1 MIEGKHGMTSKDIP
15 YQPAPPLW
23 TQLPNCESPAEPL
36 PLEESHLLSKDVCDS
51 RSRVVSVLE
60 LWLEWNE
67 AYQTLTQRMY
77 EEKTNFHQLEM
88 MADQL
93 DALRL
98 KAVEETRRLLV
109 ALQPCQ

>member
-15 YQPAPPLW
+15 CQPAPPIW
-23 TQLPNCESPAEPL
+23 TQLPDCESPAEPL
-36 PLEESHLLSKDVCDS
+36 PQKGADLVSNDVPNS

>member
-23 TQLPNCESPAEPL
+23 TRFPNCESPTEPL
-36 PLEESHLLSKDVCDS
+36 PQEGSDLVSNEAPDS